1 VGVLQR
7 FERRLEG
14 LVGVAFARVF
24 KGKVHPA
31 EIAKALEREATEQKM
46 VVGEGRVMVPN
57 RYVVRLGPTDCEY
70 LVDWEAELSATMAE
84 MVQEH
89 AEAEGW
95 STFGHIQVSLARDE
109 DLRTGVFHVDSRVDA
124 DAAPPG
130 IPAAPA
136 RDREPRA
143 GLAPPRG
150 PALGLPPVPPLG
162 SVAAPSR
169 SAPSA
174 PSKSAPSRSAPSKSA
189 RPRSAPPPIALPPL
203 PATGSVAVSPPHR
216 SAIPASH
223 ALVVDGPNT
232 RHELREGSNIIG
244 RGTEAS
250 IRLPDTGVS
259 RRHVDVQLA
268 NGKASVVDLGST
280 NGTIVNGR
288 RVPHI
293 LLSDGDVIRI
303 GHSVLVYRNDRGAGR
318 S

>member
-1 VGVLQR
+1 MGVLQR

-14 LVGVAFARVF
+14 LVGVAFARLF

-57 RYVVRLGPTDCEY
+57 RYVVRLGPTDYEY
-70 LVDWEAELSATMAE
+70 LAEWGAELSATMAE

-89 AEAEGW
+89 VEAEGW
-95 STFGHIQVSLARDE
+95 STFGGIQVSLACDQ

-124 DAAPPG
+124 DSGMPGAPPE
-130 IPAAPA
+130 PSPA
-136 RDREPRA
+136 RRDGPPAPR
-143 GLAPPRG
+143 PRPG
-150 PALGLPPVPPLG
+150 RGAAAGLPPVPPLPPG
-162 SVAAPSR
+162 AAPSR
-169 SAPSA
+169 SGVPRPAPA
-174 PSKSAPSRSAPSKSA
+174 AA
-189 RPRSAPPPIALPPL
+189 RLPPVAAGGSVGVSTPPRSAVP
-203 PATGSVAVSPPHR
+203 V
-216 SAIPASH
+216 SH

-250 IRLPDTGVS
+250 IRVPDTGVS

-268 NGKASVVDLGST
+268 NDRATVVDLGST
-280 NGTIVNGR
+280 NGTLVNGR

-293 LLSDGDVIRI
+293 VLSDGDVIRI
-303 GHSVLVYRNDRGAGR
+303 GHSVLVYRKDRPGQGTP
-318 S
+318 

>member
-1 VGVLQR
+1 MGVLQR

-31 EIAKALEREATEQKM
+31 EIAKALEREATEQR
-46 VVGEGRVMVPN
+46 VVVSEDRVLVPN
-57 RYVVRLGPTDCEY
+57 RYTVRLGPVDYDY
-70 LVDWEAELSATMAE
+70 LVEWEAELSATMAE

-89 AEAEGW
+89 VEAEGW
-95 STFGHIQVSLARDE
+95 STFGKIRVELVRD
-109 DLRTGVFHVDSRVDA
+109 DGLRTGVFQVDSRVDA
-124 DAAPPG
+124 DAAG
-130 IPAAPA
+130 PA
-136 RDREPRA
+136 RPSD
-143 GLAPPRG
+143 PPRPGSAG
-150 PALGLPPVPPLG
+150 PDRAQAPGMPPVPPANAVRRPPPEAGVGRGAQGPYRGGG
-162 SVAAPSR
+162 SVATP
-169 SAPSA
+169 
-174 PSKSAPSRSAPSKSA
+174 
-189 RPRSAPPPIALPPL
+189 PRSAPQV
-203 PATGSVAVSPPHR
+203 T
-216 SAIPASH
+216 H

-268 NGKASVVDLGST
+268 HGQASVVDLGST

-293 LLSDGDVIRI
+293 QLSDGDVIRI
-303 GHSVLVYRNDRGAGR
+303 GHSVLAYRRE
-318 S
+318 SQQW

>member
-7 FERRLEG
+7 FERKLEG

-57 RYVVRLGPTDCEY
+57 RYVVRLGPVDHAY
-70 LVDWEAELSATMAE
+70 LSEWEAELSATMAE
-84 MVQEH
+84 MVHEH
-89 AEAEGW
+89 VDAEGW
-95 STFGHIQVSLARDE
+95 STFGKIQVSLARDD
-109 DLRTGVFHVDSRVDA
+109 DLPTGVFHVDSRVDA
-124 DAAPPG
+124 DPGSAAF
-130 IPAAPA
+130 PAPSA
-136 RDREPRA
+136 RDGRQAA
-143 GLAPPRG
+143 GAAPPRG
-150 PALGLPPVPPLG
+150 PAGGLPPVPPLP
-162 SVAAPSR
+162 AA
-169 SAPSA
+169 AA
-174 PSKSAPSRSAPSKSA
+174 A
-189 RPRSAPPPIALPPL
+189 RSAPPRAGMPPV
-203 PATGSVAVSPPHR
+203 PGRGPVGAFPPTR
-216 SAIPASH
+216 SAVPVSH

-268 NGKASVVDLGST
+268 NGAANVVDLGST

-288 RVPHI
+288 KVPHI

-303 GHSVLVYRNDRGAGR
+303 GHSVLVYRKESRPGQDY

>member
-1 VGVLQR
+1 MGVLQR

-14 LVGVAFARVF
+14 FVGVAFARVF

-57 RYVVRLGPTDCEY
+57 RYVVRLGPTDYEY
-70 LVDWEAELSATMAE
+70 LAEWEAELSATMAE

-89 AEAEGW
+89 VAAEGW
-95 STFGHIQVSLARDE
+95 STFGGIQVSLACDE

-124 DAAPPG
+124 DSGLAGAPPA
-130 IPAAPA
+130 PSPA
-136 RDREPRA
+136 RRDGPPPPRPGPA
-143 GLAPPRG
+143 RG
-150 PALGLPPVPPLG
+150 PAPGLPPVPPLASG
-162 SVAAPSR
+162 RASDSSR
-169 SAPSA
+169 A
-174 PSKSAPSRSAPSKSA
+174 
-189 RPRSAPPPIALPPL
+189 PRSAPAAAGFPPVRG
-203 PATGSVAVSPPHR
+203 GSVGLSTPPR
-216 SAIPASH
+216 SAVPLSH

-268 NGKASVVDLGST
+268 NDRATVVDLGST
-280 NGTIVNGR
+280 NGTLVNGR
-288 RVPHI
+288 RVPHVV
-293 LLSDGDVIRI
+293 LSDGDVIRI
-303 GHSVLVYRNDRGAGR
+303 GHSVLVYRKDRPGQVTP
-318 S
+318 